1 MQLETILTPER
12 CFCKLPGVSK
22 KRFLTNTSELIADE
36 TQILSADQIYTALLA
51 REQLG
56 STGIGNGIAI
66 PHCRV
71 AGCEKVTGALVTLE
85 EGIDFDAIDSRLV
98 DLLFVLIVPAEEMEE
113 HLKVL
118 SAVATLFHQD
128 GFCERLRRANSS
140 QELFDIATGAK

>member
-1 MQLETILTPER
+1 MQLDKILTPER

-22 KRFLTNTSELIADE
+22 KRFLTTVSELIARE
-36 TQILSADQIYTALLA
+36 TQSLSADQIYTALLA

-71 AGCEKVTGALVTLE
+71 AACKSITGALVTLE
-85 EGIDFDAIDSRLV
+85 EGIDFDAIDSRSV
-98 DLLFVLIVPAEEMEE
+98 DLLFVLIVPAEEMDE

-118 SAVATLFHQD
+118 GGLASLFHQES
-128 GFCERLRRANSS
+128 FCNRLRNAQSA
-140 QELFDIATGAK
+140 QELYEIAVNS

>member
-1 MQLETILTPER
+1 MQLESILTPER

-22 KRFLTNTSELIADE
+22 KRFLTNTSELIAEE

-71 AGCEKVTGALVTLE
+71 AGCKKVTGALVTLE

-128 GFCERLRRANSS
+128 GFCERLRQANSS
-140 QELFDIATGAK
+140 QELFDLAASAQ